1 MIPVTGK
8 KNWKIKKSNRCYCWR
23 WPMGIGWYILR
34 SWLLPNTTINSFWIC
49 GLFFSRVILNYFK
62 YTHYKNFYDLNFVHR
77 YLTKRLKKST
87 KCEICIKSL
96 NTEYGKSTNKAAD
109 LVNLKTRGFL
119 THPNNNLFLII
130 QQVELCFEK
139 YADSSN
145 PFENTF
151 EDFFQNEK

>member
-1 MIPVTGK
+1 
-8 KNWKIKKSNRCYCWR
+8 
-23 WPMGIGWYILR
+23 
-34 SWLLPNTTINSFWIC
+34 
-49 GLFFSRVILNYFK
+49 
-62 YTHYKNFYDLNFVHR
+62 
-77 YLTKRLKKST
+77 LKKST